1 MRNGLPQGLG
11 VLGFGLSELDSLEVV
26 KSVES
31 KARGVGC
38 RAQGLGLQ
46 GYHAGAVRVSV
57 TANNSVGSY
66 DRLLS
71 SPFMITVPFF
81 PLPGLGRRIQGT
93 QFSLGDP
100 KANY

>member
-11 VLGFGLSELDSLEVV
+11 VLGFGLSELDSLEV

-38 RAQGLGLQ
+38 RAQGVGCQ

-71 SPFMITVPFF
+71 SPLHDNGALF
-81 PLPGLGRRIQGT
+81 PTTRVG
-93 QFSLGDP
+93 
-100 KANY
+100 A